1 MTPSNPSNNNA
12 FIYRILDALGIAH
25 QVVPVDHTHSKSDV
39 EGLESSLD
47 TLAREIYKISGNQTA
62 IVRCKE
68 SSGNVQIL
76 LSISDYEQLEAERK
90 AIITWQNM
98 PNLQRALLDPDS
110 VPTANSHN
118 IVTSGGV
125 KTALDAK
132 QDTLTFDTTP
142 TANSTNP
149 VTSGGVKTALDG
161 KANSS
166 HSHTVSQITDFNSAV
181 ATKVNA
187 GVSEAIRGVAI
198 KDVEVDANTTYD
210 LDDHM
215 ADMNGRQALILL
227 TNADPQED
235 SIYKYIISG
244 TGIDI
249 SFDDSNRK
257 LENGVTYLIS
267 IIYMKNE
274 TTYHNGWYFVSVL
287 STFS

>member
-12 FIYRILDALGIAH
+12 FIYRILDARGIAH
-25 QVVPVDHTHSKSDV
+25 QVVPVAHTHSKSDV
-39 EGLESSLD
+39 EGLESTLG
-47 TLAREIYKISGNQTA
+47 TLAREIYKMIGNQTSL
-62 IVRCKE
+62 VRCKE
-68 SSGNVQIL
+68 SDGNVQIL
-76 LSISDYEQLEAERK
+76 LSISDLEQLEGERK
-90 AIITWQNM
+90 VIITWQNM
-98 PNLQRALLDPDS
+98 PNMQRALIDPDS
-110 VPTANSHN
+110 APTAGSD
-118 IVTSGGV
+118 
-125 KTALDAK
+125 KL
-132 QDTLTFDTTP
+132 
-142 TANSTNP
+142 

-166 HSHTVSQITDFNSAV
+166 HTHTVSQISDFNSAV

-187 GVSEAIRGVAI
+187 GVADAIRGVAI
-198 KDVEVDANTTYD
+198 KDVEITANTTYD

-215 ADMNGRQALILL
+215 ADMKGRQALILL

-257 LENGVTYLIS
+257 LANGVTYLIS
-267 IIYMKNE
+267 IIYMENE
-274 TTYHNGWYFVSVL
+274 TTYHNGQYFVSVL

>member
-1 MTPSNPSNNNA
+1 MTPSNPSNNNP
-12 FIYRILDALGIAH
+12 FIYRILDSLGIPH
-25 QVVPVDHTHSKSDV
+25 QVVPVNHTHDKLI
-39 EGLESSLD
+39 G
-47 TLAREIYKISGNQTA
+47 Q
-62 IVRCKE
+62 
-68 SSGNVQIL
+68 
-76 LSISDYEQLEAERK
+76 SISL
-90 AIITWQNM
+90 IIGGTEVEIELSDL
-98 PNLQRALLDPDS
+98 PNLIRALADPDAT
-110 VPTANSHN
+110 PITNSTKL
-118 IVTSGGV
+118 VTSGGV
-125 KTALDAK
+125 AAALAGKADTSAMTTALAGK
-132 QDTLTFDTTP
+132 QDTLTFDSAP

-181 ATKVNA
+181 ATKVDA
-187 GVSEAIRGVAI
+187 GVADAIRGVAI

-215 ADMNGRQALILL
+215 ADMKGRQALILL

-267 IIYMKNE
+267 IIYMENE
-274 TTYHNGWYFVSVL
+274 KTYNNGWYFVSVL